1 MVAMSISEGRK
12 RLFELRERVVED
24 HDQIILTHKSGNVVL
39 ISMAEW
45 EAYEETRRLLK
56 DKAALQA
63 LLQSFAAHDA
73 GLRNGKSPDYRKG
86 GLPTG

>member
-1 MVAMSISEGRK
+1 MVAMSISEGRQ
-12 RLFELRERVVED
+12 RLFELRERVVDD
-24 HDQIILTHKSGNVVL
+24 HDQVILTHKSGNVVI

-56 DKAALQA
+56 DKAALSA

-73 GLRNGKSPDYRKG
+73 GERSGKSPQEIFAD
-86 GLPTG
+86 LL

>member
-1 MVAMSISEGRK
+1 MVAMSISEGRQ

-24 HDQIILTHKSGNVVL
+24 YDQVILTHKSGNVVL

-63 LLQSFAAHDA
+63 LLQSFETHDA
-73 GLRNGKSPDYRKG
+73 GLHNGKDPAEVFAD
-86 GLPTG
+86 LV

>member
-1 MVAMSISEGRK
+1 
-12 RLFELRERVVED
+12 VED